1 MAEETA
7 GAIIG
12 RNVRNLRDAGLWTR
26 SELAEKSGVSRQAIA
41 HLELGTSDRPRRG
54 TIEKLARGL
63 GVEVETLLRGV
74 EGSNVPLGIA
84 PPLTPWDRVW
94 ARINLLESTAAQWER
109 LFKDEHYNLEGLN
122 LETLNVIDD
131 VGRNVV
137 INHAYDA
144 ASMKQA
150 VSDKQRALLEQ
161 AEQRMFDANLSF
173 WGAVEKHLSDTQP
186 HSVTDELQAAR
197 ERRNQWEQFSAS
209 DTAGSR
215 AV

>member
-41 HLELGTSDRPRRG
+41 HLELGTSDRPRRS

-63 GVEVETLLRGV
+63 GVEVETLLKGV
-74 EGSNVPLGIA
+74 EGSDVPLDTA
-84 PPLTPWDRVW
+84 PPPTPWERVW
-94 ARINLLESTAAQWER
+94 ARINLLERTAAQWELLER
-109 LFKDEHYNLEGLN
+109 LVDKGHYDLKGPN
-122 LETLNVIDD
+122 LETLKIIDAVGLNVT
-131 VGRNVV
+131 
-137 INHAYDA
+137 INHAYDE

-150 VSDKQRALLEQ
+150 VSDKQRELLDQ
-161 AEQRMFDANLSF
+161 AQQRMFDANLRF
-173 WGAVEKHLSDTQP
+173 WGAAEKHLAVP
-186 HSVTDELQAAR
+186 ELQAFR
-197 ERRNQWEQFSAS
+197 EQRNQWDRVSIS
-209 DTAGSR
+209 NTARSR

>member
-63 GVEVETLLRGV
+63 GVEVETLLKGV
-74 EGSNVPLGIA
+74 DGSNVPLDIA
-84 PPLTPWDRVW
+84 PPPTPWERVW
-94 ARINLLESTAAQWER
+94 ARINLLEKAAAQWER
-109 LFKDEHYNLEGLN
+109 LVDEGHYDLKALN
-122 LETLNVIDD
+122 LETLKIIDAVGLNVAID
-131 VGRNVV
+131 
-137 INHAYDA
+137 HTYDA

-150 VSDKQRALLEQ
+150 VSDKQRELLDQ
-161 AEQRMFDANLSF
+161 AERRLYNANLRF
-173 WGAVEKHLSDTQP
+173 WGAVEQHLAVSD
-186 HSVTDELQAAR
+186 LQDFR
-197 ERRNQWEQFSAS
+197 EQRNQLDRASISDSAR
-209 DTAGSR
+209 SR
-215 AV
+215 AG